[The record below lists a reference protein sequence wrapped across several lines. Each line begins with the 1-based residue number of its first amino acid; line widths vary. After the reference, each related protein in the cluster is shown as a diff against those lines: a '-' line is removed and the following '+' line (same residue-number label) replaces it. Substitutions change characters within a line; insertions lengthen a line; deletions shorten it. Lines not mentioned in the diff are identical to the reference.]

1 MTRYTIEPRAGKYCK
16 GYGFLSFARKYKK
29 QLLNTGLNAVKTT
42 SENVVYK
49 AGEFLGN
56 KIADAVT
63 KSSDNK
69 NVKQEPVE
77 EIIIPLQKRDE
88 ILHKSRKVL

>member
-1 MTRYTIEPRAGKYCK
+1 MD
-16 GYGFLSFARKYKK
+16 
-29 QLLNTGLNAVKTT
+29 TGLDSLNMVSKK
-42 SENVVYK
+42 VIHK

-69 NVKQEPVE
+69 IVKQEPVE
-77 EIIIPLQKRDE
+77 EIILPPEEWFIWFCDKKMDQSKWFFERS
-88 ILHKSRKVL
+88 IFC

>member
-1 MTRYTIEPRAGKYCK
+1 MV
-16 GYGFLSFARKYKK
+16 SKK
-29 QLLNTGLNAVKTT
+29 VIH
-42 SENVVYK
+42 K

-69 NVKQEPVE
+69 IVKQEPVE
-77 EIIIPLQKRDE
+77 EIILPPE
-88 ILHKSRKVL
+88 E